1 MPQRAGGFAVDS
13 RGARRI
19 PSPARMTPP
28 ADLPLFHVV
37 GFTGHRQLADPVGA
51 AEVIKQVLAE
61 IQAEAP
67 GEWIAQSSVAAGG
80 DQIFVHTA
88 LGMGLGWEALLPLP
102 PAEFSRDFPAEE
114 WREVKALL
122 TRAEHTQVVAEPGSR
137 EEAYLTG
144 GFEIVNNCD
153 VLLALWDG
161 KSARGKGGTADVVG
175 YARAMERPLII
186 INPDS
191 RVVRRENFDKL
202 RLHDANLRDLNALP
216 SPGGGPAGGTTRDRV
231 AAFQHKVDHAATH
244 SAPHFRRLI
253 AVTVW
258 LHVAATMVATAGLAF
273 NWHWAGLPWGKL
285 LLLLG
290 ALGVALFVRHHRTQ
304 HIWTRCRLAAEITRS
319 ALAIWGLP
327 RATRLFADFDWP
339 GLEPLRR
346 SLDVMHR
353 RAAREAAPDFD
364 TFKQDYL
371 KNRIDDQLAYF
382 RRQAG
387 RANPQLARLRIGFET
402 ATISAIVLT
411 AAYAVYGLFH
421 PEWMPKLAVDL
432 LFYFGPIVL
441 PVVAAAFISLIS
453 INDLHRRV
461 ARYREMGM
469 RLQTVRREIAHSQ
482 TWAGL
487 ERAIAKAERALVHEV
502 LEWHSITSFT
512 ETH

>member
-1 MPQRAGGFAVDS
+1 MSQ
-13 RGARRI
+13 
-19 PSPARMTPP
+19 PS
-28 ADLPLFHVV
+28 DLPLFHVV
-37 GFTGHRQLADPVGA
+37 GFTGHRILGNPVGA
-51 AEVIKQVLAE
+51 AAMIRKVLTE
-61 IQAEAP
+61 IQSAAP

-80 DQIFVHTA
+80 DQIFVRTA
-88 LGMGLGWEALLPLP
+88 LELGLGWEALLPLP
-102 PAEFSRDFPAEE
+102 LVDFQRDFSEEE
-114 WREVKALL
+114 WQQVQELL
-122 TRAEHTQVVAEPGSR
+122 GRAEHSEVVSEPGSR
-137 EEAYLTG
+137 DEAYLTG

-161 KSARGKGGTADVVG
+161 KSARGKGGTADVVA

-191 RVVRRENFDKL
+191 GVVRREHFDKL
-202 RLHDANLRDLNALP
+202 RLHDSNLRDLNALP
-216 SPGGGPAGGTTRDRV
+216 TPEGGPAGDTTRDRV
-231 AAFQHKVDHAATH
+231 AAFQHKVDYAATH

-253 AVTVW
+253 AMTVW
-258 LHVAATMVATAGLAF
+258 LHVGATAVATAALAF
-273 NWHWAGLPWGKL
+273 NWHWAPLPWGKL

-290 ALGVALFVRHHRTQ
+290 ALGVALFVRHQRTQ
-304 HIWTRCRLAAEITRS
+304 HLWTRCRLAAEITRS

-327 RATRLFADFDWP
+327 RATRLFGDFDWP

-346 SLDVMHR
+346 ALDVMHR

-371 KNRIDDQLAYF
+371 RTRIDDQLAYF

-387 RANPQLARLRIGFET
+387 RANPQLARLRFGFEV

-411 AAYAVYGLFH
+411 AVYAIYGLFH
-421 PEWMPKLAVDL
+421 PTWVPEVVVDL

-441 PVVAAAFISLIS
+441 PVIAAAFISLIS

-461 ARYREMGM
+461 ARYREMEM

-487 ERAIAKAERALVHEV
+487 ERAIAKAERALVQEV

-512 ETH
+512 ESH